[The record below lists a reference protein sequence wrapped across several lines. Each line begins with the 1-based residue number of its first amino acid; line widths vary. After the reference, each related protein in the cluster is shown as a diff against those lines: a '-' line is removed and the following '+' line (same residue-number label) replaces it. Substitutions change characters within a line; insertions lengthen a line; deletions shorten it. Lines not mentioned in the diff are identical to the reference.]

1 MGANILLLGKKETAS
16 NLFLGWLLVL
26 STVILFICI
35 NLQVFILVMSGCN
48 PPDSIEHV
56 LKGYV
61 FSVTNCSG
69 LQPESI
75 TTTINSEGG
84 STVINNTNVYTTIN
98 HGGGATGI
106 PLNNGA
112 AAQIPANST
121 VQQVYNALGIAGAG
135 FTASAPTATA
145 TKVVG
150 NPKEAVKTMANRFSK
165 ILCFF

>member
-35 NLQVFILVMSGCN
+35 NLQVFILVMYGCN

-98 HGGGATGI
+98 HGGV
-106 PLNNGA
+106 L
-112 AAQIPANST
+112 PA
-121 VQQVYNALGIAGAG
+121 YL
-135 FTASAPTATA
+135 
-145 TKVVG
+145 
-150 NPKEAVKTMANRFSK
+150 
-165 ILCFF
+165 